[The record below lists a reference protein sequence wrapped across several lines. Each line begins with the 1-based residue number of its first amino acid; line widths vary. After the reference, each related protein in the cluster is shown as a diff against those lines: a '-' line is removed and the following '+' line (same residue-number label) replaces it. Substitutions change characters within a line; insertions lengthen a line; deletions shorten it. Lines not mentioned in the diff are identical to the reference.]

1 MECAAEIVDFS
12 KTYHDRF
19 LLKPLNVE
27 DSCDLVYKQI
37 FRSIIAFFNG
47 SSKTSQI
54 REIWWIYLMKKPF
67 IKSSRFRQCHGNKV

>member
-19 LLKPLNVE
+19 LLKPWNVE

-47 SSKTSQI
+47 SSKTSQTT
-54 REIWWIYLMKKPF
+54 RNLMNLFDEKTFYK
-67 IKSSRFRQCHGNKV
+67 IE

>member
-37 FRSIIAFFNG
+37 FRSIIAYFSPTTFA
-47 SSKTSQI
+47 SFA
-54 REIWWIYLMKKPF
+54 M
-67 IKSSRFRQCHGNKV
+67 HGL